1 MVRKEDLLQTTMFE
15 EDPQKSILSKS
26 KVHAERRD
34 FFFKKQTLFI
44 RHSVLNI
51 FFFKNQTLSNIL
63 FNTKSK
69 SGL

>member
-1 MVRKEDLLQTTMFE
+1 MVRKKDLPYTTMFE

-34 FFFKKQTLFI
+34 FFLKKANTFYPTQC
-44 RHSVLNI
+44 SKY
-51 FFFKNQTLSNIL
+51 FFFLNQTLSNIL

>member
-1 MVRKEDLLQTTMFE
+1 MVRKKGLPYTTMFE

-26 KVHAERRD
+26 KVHTERRD
-34 FFFKKQTLFI
+34 FFFKQTLFI
-44 RHSVLNI
+44 RHSVLNN

>member
-1 MVRKEDLLQTTMFE
+1 MVRKKDLLHTTMFE

-44 RHSVLNI
+44 RHSVLKN
-51 FFFKNQTLSNIL
+51 FFLKPDTE
-63 FNTKSK
+63 
-69 SGL
+69 